1 MRSPLLLS
9 ITATV
14 LAAWSAVAVGQALI
28 APAPAGKHP
37 YDIALDYCAERGGL
51 AQYSVLGETVEFS
64 CSEDLTAIISIA
76 Y

>member
-1 MRSPLLLS
+1 M
-9 ITATV
+9 
-14 LAAWSAVAVGQALI
+14 GQALI